1 MSKSLVIA
9 EKPSVA
15 KEIAAALGVGNHKR
29 AFIENDNYIVTW
41 AFGHLVSLAEPE
53 RYDRKYQNWALQDLP
68 IIPQQFK
75 LMVLKGA
82 GGQFNTIKKLLQR
95 SDVKRVVIATDAGR
109 EGELVGRWILAFA
122 GNKKPIDR
130 LWISSVT
137 KKAILE
143 GFNSLK
149 PGKAYQNLFAAAES
163 RAQADWIVGINATR
177 ALTTKFAVPLSCGR
191 VQTPTVAMV
200 QARQQR
206 IAKFRPKT
214 YYGIEL
220 QVAGELF
227 KWQNGNQ
234 TTTFDVAKIDAALAK
249 LKGQPLVITGLEE
262 KTKQRYPDALY
273 DLTTLQREAY
283 AKYQYSPKQ
292 TLSYMQ
298 SLYEEHKA
306 LTYPRSD
313 ARYLTSDMKDTID
326 ERLAAVDDV
335 DYRSFATA
343 LLRGKKRLG
352 AHIFN
357 DAKVSDHHAIIP
369 TEEVANTAAMS
380 RAEWTIYEMVLIR
393 FLENLMPPYRYSE
406 QLISAKVGDL
416 TFSCKRTKPIDLG
429 YLALSRDAQQDG
441 PLKNYQK
448 GAKITVYDIKKTTG
462 QTAPPAHFNEGTLL
476 AAMEN
481 PAAYS
486 DDPKLSK
493 VLQDSGGIGTV
504 ATRADIIE
512 KLFYGGLIEKV
523 GSAIRVTSKGKQLLD
538 VSPAA
543 LKSPELTA
551 KWELKLRDIERGKLN
566 SRQFIGDIKNFT
578 RQLIGDIKGSTVVFK
593 YDNKL
598 NTPCPDCGGIL
609 LLQSG
614 KNSKAQVCVDC
625 NCGYRKTVERSI
637 NARCPECKK
646 KLTMR
651 LTTAGKLYTCKCGF
665 KEGEAAFDKRM
676 KQAKARG
683 GKRDYY
689 AYQQKMAAQEKRAAA
704 QNNPFAAALKGLQLD
719 DQK

>member
-15 KEIAAALGVGNHKR
+15 KEIAAALAVNNHKKS
-29 AFIENDNYIVTW
+29 FIESKDYIITW

-53 RYDRKYQNWALQDLP
+53 RYDRKYHNWALEDLP
-68 IIPQQFK
+68 IIPERFK
-75 LMVLKGA
+75 LTVLKGA
-82 GGQFNTIKKLLQR
+82 GGQFNNIKKLIFR
-95 SDVKRVVIATDAGR
+95 SDVKRIVIATDAGR

-137 KKAILE
+137 KKAIVE
-143 GFNSLK
+143 GFKSLK
-149 PGKAYQNLFAAAES
+149 PGKNYLNLFSAAQS

-200 QARQQR
+200 QARTER
-206 IAKFRPKT
+206 IAKFRPKI
-214 YYGIEL
+214 YYGLEL
-220 QVAGELF
+220 QVDGDLF
-227 KWQNGNQ
+227 KWQIGKQ
-234 TTTFDVAKIDAALAK
+234 TTTFNKEQIEDALQKI
-249 LKGQPLVITGLEE
+249 KGQPLVITSVVQKE
-262 KTKQRYPDALY
+262 KQRYAEPLY

-283 AKYQYSPKQ
+283 SKYQYSPKQ
-292 TLSYMQ
+292 TLNYMQ
-298 SLYEEHKA
+298 SLYEEHKV
-306 LTYPRSD
+306 LTYPRTDS
-313 ARYLTSDMKDTID
+313 RYLTSDMKATID
-326 ERLAAVDDV
+326 ERLMAIDDA
-335 DYRSFATA
+335 DYRVYATA

-352 AHIFN
+352 SHLFN

-369 TEEVANTAAMS
+369 TEEVANTAALS

-393 FLENLMPPYRYSE
+393 FLENLLPAYRYTE
-406 QLISAKVGDL
+406 QLISAQVGGL
-416 TFSCKRTKPIDLG
+416 TFSCKRTKPIELG
-429 YLALSRDAQQDG
+429 YLTITQHKQHNG
-441 PLKNYQK
+441 PVKVYQK
-448 GAKITVYDIKKTTG
+448 GQQITDFVIKQTSG
-462 QTAPPAHFNEGTLL
+462 QTAPPPYFNEGTLL

-486 DDPKLSK
+486 DDAKLSK
-493 VLQDSGGIGTV
+493 VLRDSGGIGTV

-512 KLFYGGLIEKV
+512 KLFYGGLIEKS
-523 GSAIRVTSKGKQLLD
+523 GAAIRVTGKGKQLLE
-538 VSPAA
+538 VAPEA

-551 KWELKLRDIERGKLN
+551 KWELKLRDIERGKVD
-566 SRQFIGDIKNFT
+566 SRQFIGDIKRFT
-578 RQLIGDIKGSTVVFK
+578 KQLIGDIKGSEVVFK

-598 NTPCPDCGGIL
+598 NTPCPDCGGVL

-614 KNSKAQVCVDC
+614 KNSKAQVCVDR
-625 NCGYRKTVERSI
+625 NCGYRKTVERVI

-651 LTTAGKLYTCKCGF
+651 LTGAGKLYTCQCGF
-665 KEGEAAFDKRM
+665 KEGEAAFDKRI

-689 AYQQKMAAQEKRAAA
+689 AYQKKMAAAEKQSAA
-704 QNNPFAAALKGLQLD
+704 QNNPFAAALKGLKLND
-719 DQK
+719 K